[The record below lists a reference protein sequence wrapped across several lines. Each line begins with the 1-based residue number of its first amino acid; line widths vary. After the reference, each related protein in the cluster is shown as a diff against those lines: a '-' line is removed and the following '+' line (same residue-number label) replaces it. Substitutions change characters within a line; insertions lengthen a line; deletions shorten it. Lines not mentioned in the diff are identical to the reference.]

1 MSQIKTGPRPRV
13 SYQMPAGSIN
23 EDFEK
28 NARRE
33 GDVLT
38 SISTILMH
46 HGVQLLDPE

>member
-1 MSQIKTGPRPRV
+1 
-13 SYQMPAGSIN
+13 MPAGPIN

-28 NARRE
+28 ESRR
-33 GDVLT
+33 GNFLP